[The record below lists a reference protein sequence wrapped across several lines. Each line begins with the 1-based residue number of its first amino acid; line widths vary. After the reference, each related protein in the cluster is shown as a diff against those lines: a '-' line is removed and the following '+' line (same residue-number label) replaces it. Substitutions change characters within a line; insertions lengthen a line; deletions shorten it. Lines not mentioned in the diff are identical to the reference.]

1 MALEIERKFLVR
13 GDFRPHSSSSSRI
26 QQAYLSSSPQRS
38 VRVRLA
44 GERGF
49 LTIKGKADAAGLARY
64 EWEHELP
71 VTQALE
77 LLALCEPGRIDKV
90 RHRVDFA
97 GKTFEVDEFL
107 GANKGLVIAEL
118 ELARADEPFERPA
131 WLGQEVTG
139 DPRYYN
145 SSLIARPYRDW

>member
-13 GDFRPHSSSSSRI
+13 GDFRPHSSSSTRI
-26 QQAYLSSSPQRS
+26 RQGYLSSSPERS

-44 GERGF
+44 GERAF
-49 LTIKGKADAAGLARY
+49 LTIKGKAGAAGMTRY
-64 EWEHELP
+64 EWERELP
-71 VTQALE
+71 FAEALE

-97 GKTFEVDEFL
+97 GKTFEIDEFL
-107 GANKGLVIAEL
+107 GANQGLVIAEL
-118 ELARADEPFERPA
+118 ELDSEDESFERPD
-131 WLGQEVTG
+131 WLGREVTG

-145 SSLIARPYRDW
+145 SSLIGKPYRDW